1 MKLLGTGQALGP
13 MLQDTAALFTSA
25 SSIEVV
31 INPHDGGEADNFL
44 VADALR
50 KQLTDN
56 QLIPWIKAQF

>member
-1 MKLLGTGQALGP
+1 
-13 MLQDTAALFTSA
+13 
-25 SSIEVV
+25 V